1 MPVKRKKIVP
11 DGKTSEKNIV
21 KIKKKSSIGT
31 NFRQTTKYDWHEK
44 IKTTFIECKD
54 QIRNII

>member
-21 KIKKKSSIGT
+21 KILKKVQQEPILDRQQNMIGMKKLKRHLL
-31 NFRQTTKYDWHEK
+31 NVK
-44 IKTTFIECKD
+44 IKYEI
-54 QIRNII
+54 